1 MHHLDTIDGIIA
13 LAETGPGVE
22 PGEALNVLATIISD
36 MDPQE
41 AHYKERVAG
50 LVLVGATRALML
62 PFGGRRAPRK
72 KPRHS
77 GLWHPQW
84 RWLPL

>member
-22 PGEALNVLATIISD
+22 PGEALNVLARIISD

-50 LVLVGATRALML
+50 LVLVGATLWRTSIAAGDTSINAALWRA
-62 PFGGRRAPRK
+62 
-72 KPRHS
+72 
-77 GLWHPQW
+77 
-84 RWLPL
+84 

>member
-22 PGEALNVLATIISD
+22 PGEALNVLARIISD
-36 MDPQE
+36 MDPKE

-50 LVLVGATRALML
+50 LVLVGATLWRTSIAAGNATVDSALWRA
-62 PFGGRRAPRK
+62 
-72 KPRHS
+72 
-77 GLWHPQW
+77 
-84 RWLPL
+84 